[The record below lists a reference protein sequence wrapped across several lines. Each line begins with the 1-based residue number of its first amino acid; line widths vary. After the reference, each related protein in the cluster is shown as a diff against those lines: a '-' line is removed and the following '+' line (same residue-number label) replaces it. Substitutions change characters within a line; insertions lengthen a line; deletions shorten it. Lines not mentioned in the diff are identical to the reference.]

1 MMMRKA
7 GSLLILA
14 GAFACLVL
22 ACQSDAV
29 ITTTVKTKLAADSH
43 VKASE
48 INVDTRNA
56 VVTLTG
62 NVDSQEAKSR
72 AIQLARDTKGV
83 REVKDMI
90 AVRSGPETGN
100 APDGDRMLGQRIDD
114 ATITMKVK
122 SKLLDDPTVK
132 GLKIDVDTRD
142 GVVYLTGT
150 VSGNEERRQAVELAR
165 KTEGVRDVQANWM

>member
-90 AVRSGPETGN
+90 AVRTGPETGN

>member
-7 GSLLILA
+7 GSLLMLA

-29 ITTTVKTKLAADSH
+29 ITTTVKSKLATDSH

-48 INVDTRNA
+48 INVDTKNA

-72 AIQLARDTKGV
+72 AIQLARDTSGV

-90 AVRSGPETGN
+90 AVRTGPESGN
-100 APDGDRMLGQRIDD
+100 APGGDRMLGQRIDD

-122 SKLLDDPTVK
+122 TKLLDDPTVK

>member
-1 MMMRKA
+1 MRKA

>member
-1 MMMRKA
+1 MRRKA

-29 ITTTVKTKLAADSH
+29 ITTTVKTKLATDSH

-90 AVRSGPETGN
+90 AVRTGPETGN

-150 VSGNEERRQAVELAR
+150 VPGNEERQQAVELAR

>member
-1 MMMRKA
+1 MRKA

-90 AVRSGPETGN
+90 AVRTGPETGN